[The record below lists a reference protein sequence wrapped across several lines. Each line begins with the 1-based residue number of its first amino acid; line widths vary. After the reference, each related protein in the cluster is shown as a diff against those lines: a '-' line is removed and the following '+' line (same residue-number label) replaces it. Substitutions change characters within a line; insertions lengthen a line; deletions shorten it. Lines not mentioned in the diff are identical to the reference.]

1 MRYRNWLMLAGIALL
16 SCSQC
21 VQSRAAEIHV
31 PMVPVTEE
39 PDSPK
44 PVPDTTVPK
53 EVTDI
58 LAGELY
64 LIASDEALRVHDSPQ
79 GLVNITTL
87 TGPVTFY
94 FNRFSDGKV
103 RGEPETRTV
112 KEQNVYVV
120 QAAKTGNVE
129 LILAPVGSTDASKD
143 KRLLLT
149 VVVTP
154 RPPPEPVD
162 PFEPDPVIPEPV
174 DPINPN
180 VPSKLQVLIIE
191 DPARTTAQQAAI
203 FDSAAVRKYLADHC
217 SMTGNQRD
225 YLKISV
231 NQDVSDQAAWVKEA
245 FAIPRPSVPF
255 MVVFSK
261 TKKTSGVLPPSIDET
276 LKALKLLGGE

>member
-1 MRYRNWLMLAGIALL
+1 MKYRNWLLMAGIALL
-16 SCSQC
+16 SCSHC
-21 VQSRAAEIHV
+21 VQSHAGEIYL
-31 PMVPVTEE
+31 PMVPVIEE
-39 PDSPK
+39 PDAPK
-44 PVPDTTVPK
+44 PVDPTVPK
-53 EVTDI
+53 VVPDI
-58 LAGELY
+58 RAGELY
-64 LIASDEALRVHDSPQ
+64 LIGSDDRLRMHDSRQ
-79 GLVNITTL
+79 GLVNIIEMP
-87 TGPVTFY
+87 GPVTFY
-94 FNRFSDGKV
+94 FNKFSDGLRTKT
-103 RGEPETRTV
+103 ETRTK
-112 KEQNVYVV
+112 KEPWVYVL
-120 QAAKTGNVE
+120 QAAEAGEVE
-129 LILAPVGSTDASKD
+129 IIMEPVGVLDSSQT
-143 KRLLLT
+143 KRIKLA
-149 VVVTP
+149 VVMAP

-162 PFEPDPVIPEPV
+162 PVEPEPVIPEPV